1 MGYTNDFFNGFIK
14 WGVLLPDLRFFGYTG
29 MEKSTGRDVD
39 LYFLGGEGKFG
50 YSKQSSA
57 PSSSAPILIHVGK
70 IESQGTLVM
79 DFVSYRYNADQT
91 NYKTGTIFIR
101 NNYSKIT
108 ARMNHVEGDGDLHFY
123 YLKASDNTVDLY
135 VASGTSA
142 SYKSIAV
149 FVKIGSGVEI
159 DLSPSSAD
167 VSGMTEIQTT

>member
-1 MGYTNDFFNGFIK
+1 M
-14 WGVLLPDLRFFGYTG
+14 
-29 MEKSTGRDVD
+29 D
-39 LYFLGGEGKFG
+39 LYFLGGEGRFG

-57 PSSSAPILIHVGK
+57 PSSTAPILLHVAK
-70 IESQGTLVM
+70 IESQGTLIM
-79 DFVSYRYNADQT
+79 DFVLYRYNADQT

-123 YLKASDNTVDLY
+123 YLKASDNIVDLY

-149 FVKIGSGVEI
+149 FVKIGSGVDI

>member
-1 MGYTNDFFNGFIK
+1 
-14 WGVLLPDLRFFGYTG
+14 
-29 MEKSTGRDVD
+29 
-39 LYFLGGEGKFG
+39 
-50 YSKQSSA
+50 
-57 PSSSAPILIHVGK
+57 
-70 IESQGTLVM
+70 M

-149 FVKIGSGVEI
+149 FVKIQTQGIAGESNNLFLAQRRRVTQRK
-159 DLSPSSAD
+159 SAT
-167 VSGMTEIQTT
+167 SCPYSISQHG